1 MMKEVIMVLVNDLKL
16 GMSFVENGDL
26 FKVLDISR
34 NKSARSQ
41 MNIKV
46 KVKNLRSGTLTEI
59 GYTAGDK
66 VEQAILE
73 KKEMQ
78 YLYDDGDSLVFMDMD
93 SYEQINIEKS
103 RLEWEMKFLKENDMV
118 TITFFEAEIIGI
130 DLPDKVALLVTQSE
144 PAVKGDTATSA
155 MKNAVVETGLEV
167 KVPMFIEEGET
178 ILINTED
185 GKYSSRA

>member
-78 YLYDDGDSLVFMDMD
+78 
-93 SYEQINIEKS
+93 
-103 RLEWEMKFLKENDMV
+103 
-118 TITFFEAEIIGI
+118 
-130 DLPDKVALLVTQSE
+130 
-144 PAVKGDTATSA
+144 
-155 MKNAVVETGLEV
+155 
-167 KVPMFIEEGET
+167 
-178 ILINTED
+178 
-185 GKYSSRA
+185 

>member
-1 MMKEVIMVLVNDLKL
+1 MVLVNDLKL

-93 SYEQINIEKS
+93 SYEQINIEKT
-103 RLEWEMKFLKENDMV
+103 RLEWEMKFLKENDVV
-118 TITFFEAEIIGI
+118 TITFFESEIIGI

-155 MKNAVVETGLEV
+155 MKNAIVETGLEV

-178 ILINTED
+178 ILISTSD

>member
-78 YLYDDGDSLVFMDMD
+78 YLYDDGDSLVFMDTD
-93 SYEQINIEKS
+93 SYEQINIQKT

-155 MKNAVVETGLEV
+155 MKNAIVETGLEV

-178 ILINTED
+178 ILISTSD